1 MIQTFLT
8 FLLVLT
14 VLAASATL
22 ARKTEVA
29 PAIVFLLVGIVLA
42 FTPGF
47 PRIEMKPEGVLLLV
61 LPPLI
66 YSAGVAMS
74 WREFKSNL
82 RPIALLAIG
91 CVIFT
96 TCAVA
101 AGAHYVLGLPW
112 GVGFVLGAIVS
123 PPDVV
128 APLAIARRLKLP
140 HRILVILEGEGL
152 ANDATALILYRFA
165 VLAVSTGTFSFV
177 SAIDTFIGILIG
189 EVLFGIAVGWLSLR
203 LRQWAHDPR
212 VEISLSLLTPYLAF
226 WVPEHFGG
234 SGVIATVV
242 TGLYVS
248 WNGPLLISANTRL
261 QGIFF
266 WDVVIWLIEGVLFL
280 MIGFQMRFLMEKSKA
295 VPVSEILTAV
305 ALTSAIVIVARF
317 IWVFP
322 GTYLTR
328 YFSKRLAARDPI
340 PSWRAIVVIGFTGI
354 RGVVSL
360 AVALALPLTLPDGQ
374 EFPHRDLILFASF
387 GVIIVTLVGIG
398 LTLPIVVK
406 ALGLSQHG
414 HAEERHEREAE
425 IAARRHIVHAGRKHL
440 DHLIETH
447 KLSESLAGFL
457 MARHETRVR
466 AIPDPP
472 KQDGQ
477 HTPATQGA
485 FFIRG
490 IITAERQELHKLL
503 RDGKITDETRRR
515 LERNLDLEEAVIS
528 NSEKNTPL

>member
-1 MIQTFLT
+1 MVSTFLT

-14 VLAASATL
+14 VLGASATL
-22 ARKTEVA
+22 AKKLAIA
-29 PAIVFLLVGIVLA
+29 PAIVFLIVGIILA

-47 PRIEMKPEGVLLLV
+47 PRIEIKPEGVLLLV

-66 YSAGVAMS
+66 YSAGVSMS

-82 RPIALLAIG
+82 RPITLLAIG

-101 AGAHYVLGLPW
+101 AAAHWVLGLPW

-165 VLAVSTGTFSFV
+165 VLAVSTGMFSLAPAAGTFM
-177 SAIDTFIGILIG
+177 AIIVG
-189 EVLFGIAVGWLSLR
+189 EVIFGIAVGWLSLR

-212 VEISLSLLTPYLAF
+212 VEIALSLLTPYLAF

-234 SGVIATVV
+234 SGVIATVA

-248 WNGPLLISANTRL
+248 WNGPLLIPASTRL

-266 WDVVIWLIEGVLFL
+266 WDMVTWLIEGVLFL
-280 MIGFQMRFLMEKSKA
+280 MIGFETRVLVEKSKDL
-295 VPVSEILTAV
+295 PVGEIFA
-305 ALTSAIVIVARF
+305 AIGIISVIVVVARF
-317 IWVFP
+317 LWVFP

-328 YFSKRLAARDPI
+328 VFSKRLAARDPV
-340 PSWRAIVVIGFTGI
+340 PSWRGIVVIGFTGI

-360 AVALALPLTLPDGQ
+360 AVALAVPLTLPNGQ
-374 EFPHRDLILFASF
+374 EFPHRDLILFITF
-387 GVIIVTLVGIG
+387 GVIFVTLVGIG
-398 LTLPIVVK
+398 LTLPLVVK
-406 ALGLSQHG
+406 MLGLSKHG
-414 HAEERHEREAE
+414 RLEAIHEREAE
-425 IAARRHIVHAGRKHL
+425 IAARREILEAARGSL
-440 DHLIETH
+440 DTIIRERNLPEG
-447 KLSESLAGFL
+447 LARFL
-457 MARHETRVR
+457 EARHETRMR
-466 AIPDPP
+466 ALPEPP
-472 KQDGQ
+472 REEGQ
-477 HTPATQGA
+477 FTPATRGA
-485 FFIRG
+485 SLVRE
-490 IITAERQELHKLL
+490 IITIERTYLHKLL
-503 RDGKITDETRRR
+503 RDGRITDETRRR
-515 LERNLDLEEAVIS
+515 IERDLDLEEAVVD
-528 NSEKNTPL
+528 NREKNLPL

>member
-1 MIQTFLT
+1 MIETFLT

-22 ARKTEVA
+22 ARKIDLA
-29 PAIVFLLVGIVLA
+29 PAIVFLIVGIVLA
-42 FTPGF
+42 FLPGF

-66 YSAGVAMS
+66 YSAGVSMS
-74 WREFKSNL
+74 WREFKANL
-82 RPIALLAIG
+82 RPISLLAIG

-101 AGAHYVLGLPW
+101 TAAHYVLGLPW

-152 ANDATALILYRFA
+152 ANDATAIILYRFA
-165 VLAVSTGTFSFV
+165 VLAVSTGTFSLA
-177 SAIDTFIGILIG
+177 SAGGTFAAIIVG
-189 EVLFGIAVGWLSLR
+189 EVAFGLAVGWLSLR
-203 LRQWAHDPR
+203 LRQWARDPR

-261 QGIFF
+261 QGVFF
-266 WDVVIWLIEGVLFL
+266 WDFVIWLIEGVLFL
-280 MIGFQMRFLMEKSKA
+280 MIGFQMRLLMEKSKIL
-295 VPVSEILTAV
+295 PVSEILTAI

-317 IWVFP
+317 LWVFP
-322 GTYLTR
+322 GTYLPR
-328 YFSKRLAARDPI
+328 MLSKRVAARDPK
-340 PSWRAIVVIGFTGI
+340 PSWRAVVVIGFTGI

-360 AVALALPLTLPDGQ
+360 AVALALPLTLPNGQ
-374 EFPHRDLILFASF
+374 EFPHRDLILFVSF
-387 GVIIVTLVGIG
+387 GVIFVTLVGIG
-398 LTLPIVVK
+398 LTLPLVVK
-406 ALGLSQHG
+406 LLGLSHHG

-425 IAARRHIVHAGRKHL
+425 IAARREVIQAGRAHL
-440 DHLIETH
+440 DELIANRN
-447 KLSESLAGFL
+447 LSESLAGFL

-466 AIPDPP
+466 ALPDPP
-472 KQDGQ
+472 KEEGQ

-485 FFIRG
+485 AIIRE
-490 IITAERQELHKLL
+490 IIAAERQQLHKLL

-515 LERNLDLEEAVIS
+515 LERNLDLEEAIIS
-528 NSEKNTPL
+528 NGEKNAPL

>member
-1 MIQTFLT
+1 
-8 FLLVLT
+8 
-14 VLAASATL
+14 
-22 ARKTEVA
+22 
-29 PAIVFLLVGIVLA
+29 
-42 FTPGF
+42 
-47 PRIEMKPEGVLLLV
+47 MKPEGVLLLV

-189 EVLFGIAVGWLSLR
+189 EVIFGIAVGWLSLR

-242 TGLYVS
+242 AGLYVS
-248 WNGPLLISANTRL
+248 WNGPLLISASTRL

-295 VPVSEILTAV
+295 VPLNEIVTAV
-305 ALTSAIVIVARF
+305 ALTSVIVIAARF

-328 YFSKRLAARDPI
+328 YINKRLAARDPA

-360 AVALALPLTLPDGQ
+360 AVALALPLTLPSGQ

-398 LTLPIVVK
+398 LTLPILVK

-414 HAEERHEREAE
+414 RAEERHEREAE
-425 IAARRHIVHAGRKHL
+425 ISARRQMIHAGRKYL
-440 DHLIETH
+440 DGLIESR
-447 KLSESLAGFL
+447 KLSDSLAAFL

-472 KQDGQ
+472 KEEGQ
-477 HTPATQGA
+477 HTPPTQGGA
-485 FFIRG
+485 VVRE

-528 NSEKNTPL
+528 NNEKNTPL

>member
-1 MIQTFLT
+1 MVTPFLT

-14 VLAASATL
+14 VLGASATL
-22 ARKTEVA
+22 AKKLGVA
-29 PAIVFLLVGIVLA
+29 PAIVFLIVGIVLA
-42 FTPGF
+42 FTPWF
-47 PRIEMKPEGVLLLV
+47 PRIEIHPEGVLLLV

-66 YSAGVAMS
+66 YSAGVSMS
-74 WREFKSNL
+74 WREFKHNL
-82 RPIALLAIG
+82 RPITLLAIG

-101 AGAHYVLGLPW
+101 GAAHWVLGLPW

-128 APLAIARRLKLP
+128 APLAIAKRLKLP

-165 VLAVSTGTFSFV
+165 VLAVSTGTFSL
-177 SAIDTFIGILIG
+177 APAAGTFIAIIVG
-189 EVLFGIAVGWLSLR
+189 EIIFGVAVGWLSLR

-226 WVPEHFGG
+226 WVPEHLGG

-248 WNGPLLISANTRL
+248 WNGPLLIPSSTRL

-280 MIGFQMRFLMEKSKA
+280 MIGFETRLLIEKSKDL
-295 VPVSEILTAV
+295 PVGEILA
-305 ALTSAIVIVARF
+305 AIAIISAIVIAARF
-317 IWVFP
+317 LWVFP

-328 YFSKRLAARDPI
+328 VFSKRLAARDPL

-360 AVALALPLTLPDGQ
+360 AVALAVPLTLPNGE
-374 EFPHRDLILFASF
+374 EFPYRDLILFVTF
-387 GVIIVTLVGIG
+387 GVIFVTLIGIG
-398 LTLPIVVK
+398 LTLPLVVK
-406 ALGLSQHG
+406 LLGLSKHG
-414 HAEERHEREAE
+414 QLEAIHEREAE
-425 IAARRHIVHAGRKHL
+425 IAARREIL
-440 DHLIETH
+440 DAARGSLDKIIKERN
-447 KLSESLAGFL
+447 LPESLARFL
-457 MARHETRVR
+457 EARHETRMR
-466 AIPDPP
+466 ALPEPP
-472 KQDGQ
+472 REEGQ
-477 HTPATQGA
+477 FTPATQGA
-485 FFIRG
+485 SLVRE
-490 IITAERQELHKLL
+490 IITIERTYLHKLL

-515 LERNLDLEEAVIS
+515 IERDLDLEEAVVD
-528 NSEKNTPL
+528 NREKNLPL

>member
-1 MIQTFLT
+1 MVTTFLT
-8 FLLVLT
+8 FLLILT
-14 VLAASATL
+14 VLGASATL
-22 ARKTEVA
+22 ARKLSIA
-29 PAIVFLLVGIVLA
+29 PAIVFLIVGIILA

-66 YSAGVAMS
+66 YSAGVSMS
-74 WREFKSNL
+74 WREFKHNL
-82 RPIALLAIG
+82 RPITLLAIG

-101 AGAHYVLGLPW
+101 AAAHWVLGLPW

-165 VLAVSTGTFSFV
+165 VMAVSTGTFSLAPAAGTFV
-177 SAIDTFIGILIG
+177 AIIVG
-189 EVLFGIAVGWLSLR
+189 EVIFGIAVGWLSLR
-203 LRQWAHDPR
+203 LRQWSRDPR

-226 WVPEHFGG
+226 WVPEHLGG

-248 WNGPLLISANTRL
+248 WNGPLLIPASTRL

-266 WDVVIWLIEGVLFL
+266 WDMVIWLIEGVLFL
-280 MIGFQMRFLMEKSKA
+280 MIGFQTRLLVEKSKEL
-295 VPVSEILTAV
+295 PVVEILTAIGIV
-305 ALTSAIVIVARF
+305 SAIVVAARF

-328 YFSKRLAARDPI
+328 LFSKRLAARDPL
-340 PSWRAIVVIGFTGI
+340 PSWRAVVVIGFTGI

-360 AVALALPLTLPDGQ
+360 AVALAVPLTLPNGQ
-374 EFPHRDLILFASF
+374 EFPHRDLILFVTF
-387 GVIIVTLVGIG
+387 GVIFVTLVGIG
-398 LTLPIVVK
+398 LTLPLLVK
-406 ALGLSQHG
+406 MLGLSKHG
-414 HAEERHEREAE
+414 QFEAIHEREAE
-425 IAARRHIVHAGRKHL
+425 IAARRDIIQKARGSL
-440 DHLIETH
+440 DKIIKERNLPEG
-447 KLSESLAGFL
+447 LARFL
-457 MARHETRVR
+457 EARHETRMR
-466 AIPDPP
+466 ALPEPP
-472 KQDGQ
+472 SEKGGI
-477 HTPATQGA
+477 TPATQGA
-485 FFIRG
+485 ALVRE
-490 IITAERQELHKLL
+490 IITIERTYLHKLL

-515 LERNLDLEEAVIS
+515 IERDLDLEEAVVD
-528 NSEKNTPL
+528 NREKNLPL